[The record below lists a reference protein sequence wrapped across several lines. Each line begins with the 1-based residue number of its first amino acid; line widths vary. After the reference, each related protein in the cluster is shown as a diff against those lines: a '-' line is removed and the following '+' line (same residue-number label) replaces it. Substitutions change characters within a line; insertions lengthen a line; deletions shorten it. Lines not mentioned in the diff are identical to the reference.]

1 MTWTAL
7 ARAKVNLTLE
17 VLGRTSDGYHELR
30 SVFAGVDLADRL
42 EVAPSA
48 APGTADP
55 SGDRLSVRGDIDCP
69 TADNLVLRAASALRR
84 HLGRPLPRLEFTL
97 WKRIPVAAG
106 LGGGSSDAAAALTL
120 ALAAWQ
126 EEMPPEDLLGLA
138 RTLGSDVPFFLA
150 GSMFAV
156 GEGRGE
162 RLSPLPASSAPLAIL
177 LVTIPERLSTARVFQ
192 ALDASQEWPADT
204 GEPDASWN
212 GPTDWL
218 AAQLRSGLPP
228 AAWAAAAARLRHAN
242 DLWPAA
248 ASLLPSLAPARE
260 AMEERLERPCLL
272 SGSGPTLAALYA
284 GREEAAE
291 AAAQLMRRPPAVL
304 RGAAVHAIVAIDP
317 RSHATGADHDSP
329 AGDHA

>member
-1 MTWTAL
+1 MTWTTL

-17 VLGRTSDGYHELR
+17 ILGRTRDGYHELR

-42 EVAPSA
+42 EVVRSTS
-48 APGTADP
+48 PGIADP
-55 SGDRLSVRGDIDCP
+55 SGDRLTVRGDIDCP
-69 TADNLVLRAASALRR
+69 TADNLVLRAASALRL
-84 HLGRPLPRLEFTL
+84 HLGRPLPRLEFML
-97 WKRIPVAAG
+97 WKGIPVAAG

-120 ALAAWQ
+120 SLAAWQ
-126 EEMPPEDLLGLA
+126 EELPPKELLGLA
-138 RTLGSDVPFFLA
+138 RTLGSDAPFFLA
-150 GSMFAV
+150 GSMFAL

-162 RLSPLPASSAPLAIL
+162 RLAPLPASSVPLGVL
-177 LVTIPERLSTARVFQ
+177 LATIPERLSTARVFE
-192 ALDASQEWPADT
+192 ALDASQEWPADA
-204 GEPDASWN
+204 GEPDAPD

-228 AAWAAAAARLRHAN
+228 AAWAAAAARLRNAN

-248 ASLLPSLAPARE
+248 ASLLPALAPARD

-304 RGAAVHAIVAIDP
+304 RGAAVHALVAIDP